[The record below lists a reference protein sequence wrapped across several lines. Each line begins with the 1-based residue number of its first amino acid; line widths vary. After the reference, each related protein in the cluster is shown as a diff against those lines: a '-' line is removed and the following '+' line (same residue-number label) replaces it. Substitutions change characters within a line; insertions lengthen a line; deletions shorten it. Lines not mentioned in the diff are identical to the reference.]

1 MDQHQLR
8 ITILQALYSPGS
20 TMGGTVVD
28 NPEHAA
34 CVVVRGARHHL
45 LDQTIKGRDPVF
57 SLATTKD
64 PGVMHVQ
71 CGHVGPGSAAK
82 IFVFDAHSGAGAT
95 SARGMLAPS
104 RLNAGFLIG
113 RNDELIVF
121 QGFSLPLPS
130 IEV

>member
-1 MDQHQLR
+1 
-8 ITILQALYSPGS
+8 
-20 TMGGTVVD
+20 MGGTVVD
-28 NPEHAA
+28 DPEHAA
-34 CVVVRGARHHL
+34 CIVVRGARHHL

-71 CGHVGPGSAAK
+71 CGNVGPGSATK
-82 IFVFDAHSGAGAT
+82 IFVFDAHGGAGAA
-95 SARGMLAPS
+95 SAGGVLAPP
-104 RLNAGFLIG
+104 RLNTGFLIG

-121 QGFSLPLPS
+121 QGFSLPFPG